1 MAVPPFV
8 SKLYEMANEATI
20 AAECFAWSEAGD
32 CFWIT
37 NGDMF
42 ARDVLPAYFKH
53 NNYASFVR
61 QLNLYGFRRS
71 TDKGRIVPGQ
81 PGVEVFRHPA
91 FIRGRKDLIADIHR
105 KAANTPEKRTK
116 TEHDD
121 DDATVPMTHNTATP
135 HHVYPPEHASVVDVS
150 AVHQSELMMLRERT
164 TQLEAHAQW
173 LEMQNAQLAAQQRQQ
188 AELVSSLV
196 TMLTRLG
203 VADHA
208 MLLQAQALHSIQSAH
223 QPPAQPPVRCVN
235 VVCIQLTVHRR
246 PWGSCQ
252 PPRR

>member
-1 MAVPPFV
+1 
-8 SKLYEMANEATI
+8 
-20 AAECFAWSEAGD
+20 
-32 CFWIT
+32 
-37 NGDMF
+37 MF

-71 TDKGRIVPGQ
+71 TEKGRIVPGQ

-105 KAANTPEKRTK
+105 KATSTPEKRTK
-116 TEHDD
+116 VEQDD
-121 DDATVPMTHNTATP
+121 DESTVPMTHNTATP
-135 HHVYPPEHASVVDVS
+135 YPGYQPEPAPVVDVS
-150 AVHQSELMMLRERT
+150 AHQSELMMLRERT
-164 TQLEAHAQW
+164 SQLEAHAQW

-208 MLLQAQALHSIQSAH
+208 MLLQAQALQSIQGVHTPS
-223 QPPAQPPVRCVN
+223 QPPVSEKYCTNGGNSR
-235 VVCIQLTVHRR
+235 
-246 PWGSCQ
+246 
-252 PPRR
+252 